1 VNQLAHRAMLL
12 AFGQQSSAVDA
23 EHVSSAA
30 DQLLLPRSRRGLVVH
45 HSEAVLE
52 SASPRRFTVPDPLVE
67 PAPGPAHVYE
77 VGADFGGA
85 VVNDPATVKLGNVSS
100 PARPPRRA

>member
-1 VNQLAHRAMLL
+1 MLL
-12 AFGQQSSAVDA
+12 AYGLQAGAVDA

-52 SASPRRFTVPDPLVE
+52 STLPRRFTVPDPLVE
-67 PAPGPAHVYE
+67 SPATPAHVLE
-77 VGADFGGA
+77 VGADFGSGSIHD
-85 VVNDPATVKLGNVSS
+85 DPATVKLANLGS
-100 PARPPRRA
+100 PTIRPPRRGA